1 MMAKQQRVEAWYSGH
16 VQGVGFRQ
24 RTRQLAADFAVVG
37 EVRNLSDGRV
47 ELTAEGPRSELEGFL
62 RAVDETLGEFI
73 RGRRVEWTR
82 TESGRTESVQ
92 TEGSTAKSRFTGF
105 HVAPDRLVQ

>member
-1 MMAKQQRVEAWYSGH
+1 MMAEQQRVEVWYSGH

-24 RTRQLAADFAVVG
+24 RTRQLAADYAVVG

-62 RAVDETLGEFI
+62 RAIDETLGEFI

-82 TESGRTESVQ
+82 TESARTEC
-92 TEGSTAKSRFTGF
+92 STANGRFTGF
-105 HVAPDRLVQ
+105 HVASDRLVQ

>member
-1 MMAKQQRVEAWYSGH
+1 MAEQQRVEAWYSGH

-82 TESGRTESVQ
+82 TESARTEC
-92 TEGSTAKSRFTGF
+92 STAKSRFTGF